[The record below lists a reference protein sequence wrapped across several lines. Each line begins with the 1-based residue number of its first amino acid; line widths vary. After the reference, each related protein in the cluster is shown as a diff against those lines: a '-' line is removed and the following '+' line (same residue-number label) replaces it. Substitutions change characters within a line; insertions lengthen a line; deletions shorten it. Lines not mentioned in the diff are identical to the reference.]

1 MIKLKNVSKFYS
13 KNQTVSLGL
22 RKVNLELGINEFV
35 AIVGESGSGKTTLLN
50 VLSGIDTYEEGELY
64 INDEETSYFSKEDW
78 ENYRKKYIAFIFQS
92 YNLIESYTVLQNVEA
107 ALILS
112 GYPKE
117 ELRDRAEA
125 IIERVGLTDH
135 KKHKATKL
143 SGGQKQRVVIA
154 RAIAKD
160 APIIVADE
168 PTGNLD
174 SESAKNIV
182 ELLQEISKDKLVI
195 VVTHDFAQVKDQA
208 TRRIRIYDGEIVEDK
223 KIEKVQ
229 AKKLPSLEDKDYQMN
244 FKETIKMVLRNL
256 LATPKKS
263 ILLFVIFI
271 FITFFFAFIYG
282 GFLYAQTE
290 QSSYN
295 NNFDFAPESRIVVNK
310 RDGSTFTEAELNE
323 IQSNSK
329 VRTIVKNDF
338 MLDYSYFAE
347 REWELGNNDVQLWG
361 PMILPV
367 SFLGSGY
374 EDLTEDEVVL
384 AFPEHNFMTE
394 PYDITGQSITLYE
407 AIGSPKTF
415 TINDYLRS
423 SEIQNIMGGRYSSV
437 VFVHEN
443 LWQEFSQKTGFSNI
457 AETSFA
463 YVNTANEELAYTLQY
478 ELILENESLADDEIN
493 VSRNFFGS
501 ALGEIEIDLKID
513 AFYESFEEEGVTANV
528 KTLKY
533 TDSQGVDTEFNG
545 IELNSKYYN
554 ELFSLDEQYQISIF
568 ANDGIE
574 ARNYVDELNRQ
585 KADGQQ
591 IYMVYHPSSASSGD
605 QLEGLIFLVMNF
617 GLILMFGILFIGIFF
632 ISYVIIKNIINSK
645 LSDYAIFRTIGANKS
660 TIRSFI
666 YLENIFVAMFAYLVF
681 VLVIIFGTPHIHEE
695 GFLYVLKFYNFKY
708 TLYLFIFIVLFSV
721 LISRRYLSRVY
732 HDSVAETLRREME

>member
-1 MIKLKNVSKFYS
+1 MIELKNISKFYS

-22 RKVNLELGINEFV
+22 RKINLKLGINEFV

-50 VLSGIDTYEEGELY
+50 VISGIDSYEEGELY
-64 INDEETSYFSKEDW
+64 VNDEETSYFSKDDW
-78 ENYRKKYIAFIFQS
+78 ENYRKKYIAFIFQN

-112 GYPKE
+112 GYPKD

-135 KKHKATKL
+135 KSHKATKL

-174 SESAKNIV
+174 SESAQNIV
-182 ELLQEISKDKLVI
+182 ELLHEISKDKLVI
-195 VVTHDFAQVKDQA
+195 VVTHDFTQVKDQA

-223 KIEKVQ
+223 KIEKVKP
-229 AKKLPSLEDKDYQMN
+229 KKLPSLEDKDYQMN

-263 ILLFVIFI
+263 ILLFVIFM

-290 QSSYN
+290 QSGYN
-295 NNFDFAPESRIVVNK
+295 SSFEFAPETRIVVNK
-310 RDGSTFTEAELNE
+310 KDGSAFTQAELDD

-329 VRTIVKNDF
+329 VRTIVYNDY
-338 MLDYSYFAE
+338 MLEYS
-347 REWELGNNDVQLWG
+347 NNSNRGWDLNNSDVDLWG
-361 PMILPV
+361 PLILPV
-367 SFLGSGY
+367 SYLGSDY
-374 EDLTEDEVVL
+374 EDMPEDEIVL
-384 AFPEHNFMTE
+384 SIPEYNFRSD
-394 PYDITGQSITLYE
+394 PYDLTGDTILLYE
-407 AIGSPKTF
+407 RDDITSF
-415 TINDYLRS
+415 TINKYFDS
-423 SEIQNIMGGRYSSV
+423 SELVDILGGRYQSV
-437 VFVHEN
+437 VFVHDN
-443 LWQEFSQKTGFSNI
+443 LWQSFSRETGFFRI
-457 AETSFA
+457 AEISFT
-463 YVNTANEELAYTLQY
+463 YLNNNDKELIYTLQY
-478 ELILENESLADDEIN
+478 EQVLVNESLADDEIN
-493 VSRNFFGS
+493 ISSNTFMQGS
-501 ALGEIEIDLKID
+501 GSFDSDLKID
-513 AFYESFEEEGVTANV
+513 AFYQTFEEEGITVNFQQ
-528 KTLKY
+528 LDY
-533 TDSQGVDTEFNG
+533 GNM
-545 IELNSKYYN
+545 ELNSRVYN
-554 ELFSLDEQYQISIF
+554 EFFSLDEQYQISIF
-568 ANDGIE
+568 ANDGID
-574 ARNYVDELNRQ
+574 ARNYVDQLNRQ
-585 KADGQQ
+585 NVDGEQ
-591 IYMVYHPSSASSGD
+591 IYTVYHPASASSGN
-605 QLEGLIFLVMNF
+605 QLEGLIFLIMNF
-617 GLILMFGILFIGIFF
+617 GLIFMFGILFIGIFF

-666 YLENIFVAMFAYLVF
+666 YLENIFVAVFAYIIF
-681 VLVIIFGTPHIHEE
+681 VLAIIFGTPYIKEE
-695 GFLYVLKFYNFKY
+695 GFLYVLKFYNFRY
-708 TLYLFIFIVLFSV
+708 TLFLFIFIMLFSA

>member
-22 RKVNLELGINEFV
+22 RKINLELGVNEFV

-50 VLSGIDTYEEGELY
+50 VISGIDSYEEGELY

-117 ELRDRAEA
+117 ELRERAEG

-135 KKHKATKL
+135 KNHKATKL

-182 ELLQEISKDKLVI
+182 ELLREISKDKLVI
-195 VVTHDFAQVKDQA
+195 VVTHDFTQVKDQA
-208 TRRIRIYDGEIVEDK
+208 TRRIRIYDGEVVEDK
-223 KIEKVQ
+223 KIEKVK
-229 AKKLPSLEDKDYQMN
+229 AKNLPSLEDKDYQMD
-244 FKETIKMVLRNL
+244 FKETIKMVVRNL

-271 FITFFFAFIYG
+271 FVTFFFAFIYG

-290 QSSYN
+290 QSGYN
-295 NNFDFAPESRIVVNK
+295 PNFDFAPETRIVVNK
-310 RDGSTFTEAELNE
+310 KDGTFFTESELNE
-323 IQSNSK
+323 IQSDSK
-329 VRTIVKNDF
+329 VRTIVTNDF
-338 MLDYSYFAE
+338 MLEYYRSLYL
-347 REWELGNNDVQLWG
+347 EWEVDNNEGDVYLSR
-361 PMILPV
+361 PLILPI
-367 SFLGSGY
+367 SFLGSDY
-374 EDLTEDEVVL
+374 ETMPEDEVVVSL
-384 AFPEHNFMTE
+384 PEYNFMSE
-394 PYDITGQSITLYE
+394 PYDLTGDRIQLQKSDGIQN
-407 AIGSPKTF
+407 F
-415 TINDYLRS
+415 TINKYFDSTDLVDTL
-423 SEIQNIMGGRYSSV
+423 GGRYQAV
-437 VFVHEN
+437 IFVHEN
-443 LWQEFSQKTGFSNI
+443 LWQSMSREVGFFMIAKMSITYSASSSQEMILNLFNEQVT
-457 AETSFA
+457 
-463 YVNTANEELAYTLQY
+463 VND
-478 ELILENESLADDEIN
+478 SLDDDEIN
-493 VSRNFFGS
+493 VSSHYFQMTGDFESDILIN
-501 ALGEIEIDLKID
+501 
-513 AFYESFEEEGVTANV
+513 AFYEDFEAEDITIN
-528 KTLKY
+528 LKQLS
-533 TDSQGVDTEFNG
+533 DSN
-545 IELNSKYYN
+545 IELNSRIYN
-554 ELFSLDEQYQISIF
+554 EFFSVDEPYQISVF
-568 ANDGIE
+568 TNDGID
-574 ARNYVDELNRQ
+574 ARNYVNDLSRD
-585 KADGQQ
+585 KADGELL
-591 IYMVYHPSSASSGD
+591 YTVYHPASASSGN
-605 QLEGLIFLVMNF
+605 QLEGLIFLIMNF

-645 LSDYAIFRTIGANKS
+645 LNDYAIFRTIGANKA

-666 YLENIFVAMFAYLVF
+666 YLENIFVAIVAYLVF
-681 VLVIIFGTPHIHEE
+681 ILVIIFGTPFIKEE

-708 TLYLFIFIVLFSV
+708 TSYLFIFIMLFSA

>member
-22 RKVNLELGINEFV
+22 RKINLELGINEFV

-64 INDEETSYFSKEDW
+64 INDEETSYYSKEDW

-112 GYPKE
+112 GYPKDQ
-117 ELRDRAEA
+117 LRIRAEA
-125 IIERVGLTDH
+125 IIERVGLSDH
-135 KKHKATKL
+135 KNHKATKL

-174 SESAKNIV
+174 SESAKKIV
-182 ELLQEISKDKLVI
+182 ELLHEISKDKLVI
-195 VVTHDFAQVKDQA
+195 VVTHDFTQVKDQA
-208 TRRIRIYDGEIVEDK
+208 TRRIRIFDGEIVEDK
-223 KIEKVQ
+223 KIEKVK
-229 AKKLPSLEDKDYQMN
+229 AKNLPSLEDKDYQMN

-271 FITFFFAFIYG
+271 FVTFFFAFIYG

-290 QSSYN
+290 QSGYN
-295 NNFDFAPESRIVVNK
+295 PSFDFAPETRIVVNK
-310 RDGSTFTEAELNE
+310 KDGSPFTEAELSE
-323 IQSNSK
+323 IKSDSK
-329 VRTIVKNDF
+329 VRTIIENDYA
-338 MLDYSYFAE
+338 LDYEYSSSGRWFMEKDDVYFY
-347 REWELGNNDVQLWG
+347 GQFV
-361 PMILPV
+361 LPV
-367 SFLGSGY
+367 SYLGNDY
-374 EDLTEDEVVL
+374 KDMPEDEVVIS
-384 AFPEHNFMTE
+384 FPEYNFYAE
-394 PYDITGQSITLYE
+394 PYDLTGENITYGVYE
-407 AIGSPKTF
+407 SNQVFKIHKFFLSKEMTDIMDGAYRSAI
-415 TINDYLRS
+415 
-423 SEIQNIMGGRYSSV
+423 
-437 VFVHEN
+437 FVHDN
-443 LWQEFSQKTGFSNI
+443 LWQELTRNRGYEYIAKIGFSFEDTFNQKVDYQ
-457 AETSFA
+457 F
-463 YVNTANEELAYTLQY
+463 QY
-478 ELILENESLADDEIN
+478 ELVRENADLADDEIN
-493 VSRNFFGS
+493 ISRDLVSLSEGS
-501 ALGEIEIDLKID
+501 IEADLEID
-513 AFYESFEEEGVTANV
+513 AFYELFTEENITVNV
-528 KTLKY
+528 KGIESTN
-533 TDSQGVDTEFNG
+533 GFEFRG
-545 IELNSKYYN
+545 IELNSKFYN
-554 ELFSLDEQYQISIF
+554 ELFSLDKQYQISVF
-568 ANDGIE
+568 TNDGIE
-574 ARNYVDELNRQ
+574 ARNYVEELNRE
-585 KADGQQ
+585 KIDGQQ
-591 IYMVYHPSSASSGD
+591 VYMAYHPSSAGSGN

-617 GLILMFGILFIGIFF
+617 GLILMFGVLFIGIFF

-645 LSDYAIFRTIGANKS
+645 LNDYAIFRTIGANKT

-681 VLVIIFGTPHIHEE
+681 VIFTITVTPSISES
-695 GFLYVLKFYNFKY
+695 GFLYVLKFFNFKY
-708 TLYLFIFIVLFSV
+708 TLYLFIFIVLFSA